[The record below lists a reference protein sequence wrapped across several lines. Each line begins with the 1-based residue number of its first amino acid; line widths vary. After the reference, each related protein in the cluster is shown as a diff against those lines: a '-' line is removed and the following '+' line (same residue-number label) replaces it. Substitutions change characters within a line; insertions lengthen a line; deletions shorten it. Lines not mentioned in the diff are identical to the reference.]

1 MKAVLKR
8 EFSSAFHR
16 VYAYVAIALSLLVSA
31 IVFSANNLTYSTDS
45 IGGVVSFM
53 SFITLVIIPVIAA
66 TVVPSA
72 KYAVRD
78 KAYDSLPLTS
88 KGVALGKYFAALLI
102 TLISDT
108 FLFFFPFLSGFFSTI
123 DHMASYT
130 AILGYVLFQAAWLA
144 LCLFIFK
151 SVKKRWAAYVT
162 VYGVAF
168 GMMLVSVFIFFV
180 PLNSLTSF
188 VCLGILAAAVG
199 AIAGVCVKR
208 VWVGVAVF
216 APLAVVDVL
225 FYVINP
231 NAFAGLFERVVCQ
244 LSPIDRFNPFIYGI
258 FDVSGVIYYLSL
270 ALAFVW
276 LFVRLYSLEHERKE
290 EKPST
295 SFKRITS
302 AGVAL
307 LLVVTLGC
315 VNVAAL
321 AIPKRYKAVDASLSD
336 KASLSQEAK
345 NYLASVD
352 KDVTFYLLEPT
363 VRDMDYTLNAET
375 YSLYIDRLVSVNER
389 FSLVEV
395 YYEQTPEFYEEK
407 GIIFENVVPN
417 SLIIECGERYEYVS
431 FYSFLYY
438 SNADMGA
445 MSMPLSEY
453 LYALQL
459 YSSNEQYAQYLY
471 SLMYNTTVYSYAD
484 LTVCQVVEYVVADI
498 IPDNYYM
505 TGHGEPDTDNVSSPF
520 NQWGLEPLDVSE
532 GIPEDAASIFINMP
546 SEDITESERG
556 ILFEYLESGGQL
568 TFVTNEKNLDMPN
581 LCSILEAYGM
591 TVENR
596 SFVNEPVGEDEE
608 ERESTEIYPTVN
620 FNNEIFGDISSTA
633 SVEPV
638 VKNVNAIS
646 IDEDAK
652 TDLLAYP
659 LLTTSDE
666 SYLGD
671 SSDTKASYTIACAAE
686 TSDGAKVV
694 WFTGGESYN
703 EAASVG
709 SNLVAYGL
717 TWVTLEYTSEVSNLP
732 PALYAQPTTVVSSG
746 GATLITV
753 LLCLVAAGVAIY
765 GVAVIYK
772 RKKAKS

>member
-1 MKAVLKR
+1 MRAVLKR

-16 VYAYVAIALSLLVSA
+16 IYAYVAIALSLLISA
-31 IVFSANNLTYSTDS
+31 VVFSANNLTYSTES

-53 SFITLVIIPVIAA
+53 SFVTLLIIPVIAA
-66 TVVPSA
+66 SVVPSE
-72 KYAVRD
+72 KYATRD
-78 KAYDSLPLTS
+78 KAYDALPLTAR
-88 KGVALGKYFAALLI
+88 GVALGKFFAALLI
-102 TLISDT
+102 TLISDA
-108 FLFFFPFLSGFFSTI
+108 FLIFFPFLSGFFGAA
-123 DHMASYT
+123 DHLISYT

-180 PLNSLTSF
+180 PLNSLTSV

-199 AIAGVCVKR
+199 TVAGVCVKR

-225 FYVINP
+225 LYVINP

-276 LFVRLYSLEHERKE
+276 LFARLYSLDHEKRE
-290 EKPST
+290 AKPSL
-295 SFKRITS
+295 SLKKITS

-321 AIPKRYKAVDASLSD
+321 AVPNRFKKLDASLAD
-336 KASLSQEAK
+336 KASLSDDAK

-363 VRDMDYTLNAET
+363 SRDMDYTVSAET
-375 YSLYIDRLVSVNER
+375 YSLYIDRVVGANER

-407 GIIFENVVPN
+407 GIIYENVVPN
-417 SLIIECGERYEYVS
+417 SLVIECGERYNYVS
-431 FYSFLYY
+431 YYSFLYY

-445 MSMPLSEY
+445 TKMSLSEY

-484 LTVCQVVEYVVADI
+484 LSICQVVEYVVADI
-498 IPDNYYM
+498 IPNNYYM
-505 TGHGEPDTDNVSSPF
+505 TGHGEPDTEKVSSPF
-520 NQWGLEPLDVSE
+520 HQWGLELLDVSD

-546 SEDITESERG
+546 SEDITESERD
-556 ILFEYLESGGQL
+556 ILLEYLEGGGQL

-581 LCSILEAYGM
+581 LCAILEAYGM
-591 TVENR
+591 TVENNA
-596 SFVNEPVGEDEE
+596 FVNEPLGEGDE
-608 ERESTEIYPTVN
+608 ERETTQIYPNVD
-620 FNNEIFGDISSTA
+620 FKNEIFGSINSTA
-633 SVEPV
+633 SIEPV
-638 VKNVNAIS
+638 VKNANAIS
-646 IDEDAK
+646 MNEDAK
-652 TDLLAYP
+652 GDLLIYP
-659 LLTTSDE
+659 LLRTSEE

-671 SSDTKASYTIACAAE
+671 NAEAKASYTVACAAE
-686 TSDGAKVV
+686 TGDGARVV

-703 EAASVG
+703 EAASIG
-709 SNLVAYGL
+709 ANLVAYGL
-717 TWVTLEYTSEVSNLP
+717 TWVTLEYTSAVSELP
-732 PALYAQPTTVVSSG
+732 PVLYAQPTTIVSSG

-753 LLCLVAAGVAIY
+753 LLCLIAIGVAVY
-765 GVAVIYK
+765 GVTVIYK
-772 RKKAKS
+772 RKKLK